1 VKTDLTILD
10 SDKKGGFTIIE
21 LLIAIAIL
29 VLIML
34 YLSSLFHISYETT
47 SSIANEAESKKYENR
62 VIELIYADVL
72 ESKDII
78 PTANSKNF
86 DFLDLRE
93 GLSLHGIENPFVKW
107 RAIKGDGGKI
117 YLVRAESNKN
127 FDFANAGD
135 DEFYLDVIVENI
147 ERFKV
152 ITDREFVE
160 LYLKLKGKKEI
171 HLKFF
176 GGKW

>member
-1 VKTDLTILD
+1 LTILD

-21 LLIAIAIL
+21 LLMAIVIL

-62 VIELIYADVL
+62 VMELIYADIV
-72 ESKDII
+72 ESRSII
-78 PTANSKNF
+78 PTANSENY
-86 DFLDLRE
+86 DFLDLRD
-93 GLSLHGIENPFVKW
+93 GLSLHGIEKSYVKW
-107 RAIKGDGGKI
+107 RVLKGDSGKT
-117 YLVRAESNKN
+117 YLARAEARKN
-127 FDFANAGD
+127 FDFVNAGD
-135 DEFYLDVIVENI
+135 DEFYLDVIVEDI
-147 ERFKV
+147 EKFKV